1 MPHRVFVDS
10 NVLVSRAIRDWLFLL
25 RHETD
30 GMFQT
35 HSTVDVIAESVRAVR
50 RMKPRLDGAITHEL
64 QRRLIE
70 NLDEIQATFDGT
82 LPFAGRDRDDFH
94 VHAAAV
100 ASHAD
105 ILLTSNG
112 RDFGDPAT
120 LPYDIWTPDEFFVLV
135 DDSAPAHV
143 ARVTADQHRY
153 WSAKP
158 SQRNLADALVAA
170 DCPRFAARV
179 ARHVHDPRSGSRPR
193 TAAGPSRSRERAAPR

>member
-1 MPHRVFVDS
+1 VPHRVFVDS
-10 NVLVSRAIRDWLFLL
+10 NVFVSRTIRDWLFLL
-25 RHETD
+25 RQETD

-50 RMKPRLDGAITHEL
+50 RIRPRLDGAITHEL
-64 QRRLIE
+64 QRRLIH
-70 NLDEIQATFDGT
+70 NLDELQTSFDGT
-82 LPFAGRDRDDFH
+82 IPFAGSDRDDFH

-100 ASHAD
+100 ASRAD

-120 LPYDIWTPDEFFVLV
+120 LPYDVWTPDEFFVLV

-153 WSAKP
+153 WSAK
-158 SQRNLADALVAA
+158 SSKRDLADALVAA

-193 TAAGPSRSRERAAPR
+193 TAAGPSRSREHAAPR